1 VKIGKPAASELQLAE
16 IGAVAAA
23 AHEEGYPLYVV
34 TLLPVQLRAWGPIL
48 SAIEA
53 EGFALEHFTIAP
65 EGHAVAVFR
74 RQP

>member
-1 VKIGKPAASELQLAE
+1 MKLKPAASEQQLAG
-16 IGAVAAA
+16 IGAAAAA
-23 AHEEGYPLYVV
+23 AHDEGSPLYVR
-34 TLLPVQLRAWGPIL
+34 TLLFVQLRAWGAIM

-53 EGFALEHFTIAP
+53 EGFTLEHFTIAP

>member
-1 VKIGKPAASELQLAE
+1 MKLKPAASELQLAE
-16 IGAVAAA
+16 IGVAAAA

-34 TLLPVQLRAWGPIL
+34 TLLAVQLRAWGPIM

-53 EGFALEHFTIAP
+53 EGFTLDKFAIAP

-74 RQP
+74 RQT